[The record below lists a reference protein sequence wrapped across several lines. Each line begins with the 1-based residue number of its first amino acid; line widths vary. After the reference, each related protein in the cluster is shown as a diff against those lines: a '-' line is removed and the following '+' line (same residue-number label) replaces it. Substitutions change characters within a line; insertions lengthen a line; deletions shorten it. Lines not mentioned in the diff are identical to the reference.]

1 MEGITNWNNSDFLFL
16 YDATN
21 TNPNGDADQEN
32 KPRMDQETKTA
43 LVSDVRIKRTIRDF
57 LINKGYEVFVRTL
70 NDEKVT
76 MDTMFEQMMKKYVL
90 MKGEDKVKNKE
101 MEKVKEKITDEEK
114 EKIKKI
120 DNEKK
125 INTIL
130 DNMIDIRLFGS
141 AMAVGGI
148 TKTFTGPIQIN
159 WGYSLHPVDLVK
171 SNSIVTI
178 MNEDNSTFGKM
189 YKLHYALIAHSGTF
203 NKFAA
208 AKTRMID
215 KDKEVF
221 RKAIVQSLY
230 NNLTHSKQGQ
240 QPLLYLEVEYAEDY
254 DGYLG
259 DLRRFLEVQQ
269 KKENIRKQE
278 DVTIDFSKLK
288 EAITQFKDKGYIKE
302 VYLWKGLL
310 AQNLINLP
318 EVPEVVEIDLLAAL

>member
-1 MEGITNWNNSDFLFL
+1 MEEKIIRNNSDFLFL

-21 TNPNGDADQEN
+21 TNPNGDSDQEN

-43 LVSDVRIKRTIRDF
+43 LVSDVRVKRSIRDY

-76 MDTMFEQMMKKYVL
+76 METMLEQVLKKYDV
-90 MKGEDKVKNKE
+90 MKEKDKI
-101 MEKVKEKITDEEK
+101 EKV
-114 EKIKKI
+114 
-120 DNEKK
+120 DNEIK

-130 DNMIDIRLFGS
+130 DHMIDIRLFGS

-148 TKTFTGPIQIN
+148 TKTFTGPVQIN

-189 YKLHYALIAHSGTF
+189 YKLHYALIAHSGTI

-208 AKTRMID
+208 IKTRMTEGD
-215 KDKEVF
+215 KDVF

-240 QPLLYLEVEYAEDY
+240 QPLLYLEVEYAEGY

-259 DLRRFLEVQQ
+259 DLRRFIEVQH
-269 KKENIRKQE
+269 KEENIRRQE

-288 EAITQFKDKGYIKE
+288 EAIAQFKKKDYIKD

-310 AQNLINLP
+310 AQNLIHLP
-318 EVPEVVEIDLLAAL
+318 EDPEVKVIDLLASLEV